1 MARRVTRRNP
11 RESVQPRAAQDVQ
24 QYCLRLI
31 VRVMRRRNQRGAHAF
46 ARALE
51 ERIAQ
56 AARRRLE
63 RL

>member
-1 MARRVTRRNP
+1 MARRVACGNP

-24 QYCLRLI
+24 QHCLRLI
-31 VRVMRRRNQRGAHAF
+31 VRVMRRRNQRGAHAL